1 MKVKEL
7 IQKLSEQ
14 DPEMK
19 VVVQGYEGGFDEVES
34 FHQVPMIKNKHKQDK
49 WWDGEYSEVVLDD
62 AEDIA
67 LLLPRKS

>member
-34 FHQVPMIKNKHKQDK
+34 FHQVPMIKNKHNQDK

-62 AEDIA
+62 AEEIA

>member
-7 IQKLSEQ
+7 IQKLSQQ

-34 FHQVPMIKNKHKQDK
+34 FHQVPMIKNKDKQDK

-62 AEDIA
+62 AEEIA

>member
-14 DPEMK
+14 DPEMR
-19 VVVQGYEGGFDEVES
+19 VIVQGYEGGYDEVDS
-34 FHQVPMIKNKHKQDK
+34 LHLVPMIKNKHKQEK
-49 WWDGEYSEVVLDD
+49 WWDGEFLEAVVDD
-62 AEDIA
+62 ADEIA